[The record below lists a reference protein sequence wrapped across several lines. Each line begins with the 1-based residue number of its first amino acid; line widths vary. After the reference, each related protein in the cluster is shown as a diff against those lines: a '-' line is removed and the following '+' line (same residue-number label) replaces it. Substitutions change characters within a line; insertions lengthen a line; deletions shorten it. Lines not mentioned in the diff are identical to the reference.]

1 VLAVAVS
8 LAWFMDT
15 AEPKDIIGAIAAYAV
30 VLVVFVGVRYR
41 HRWETEESHI
51 GMRPI
56 WH

>member
-1 VLAVAVS
+1 
-8 LAWFMDT
+8 MDT